1 MVAQAPPRRLRALP
15 LQARNPLDRSGSR
28 AVLRESEATVKSCY
42 DTRMSLPFD
51 GKRLRAYE
59 LEVGAGGQRLGPKF
73 MLEDESIQSVGE
85 SEITPEIETLI
96 ASLGPQTL
104 GLTNRPPVAILH

>member
-1 MVAQAPPRRLRALP
+1 MTRWLHDTTA
-15 LQARNPLDRSGSR
+15 
-28 AVLRESEATVKSCY
+28 KSCY

-59 LEVGAGGQRLGPKF
+59 LEVGAGGQRLGCKF
-73 MLEDESIQSVGE
+73 MLDDGFIQFVSE

-104 GLTNRPPVAILH
+104 GLTNRPPVAISH

>member
-1 MVAQAPPRRLRALP
+1 
-15 LQARNPLDRSGSR
+15 
-28 AVLRESEATVKSCY
+28 
-42 DTRMSLPFD
+42 MSLPFD

-59 LEVGAGGQRLGPKF
+59 LEVGAGGQRLGCKF
-73 MLEDESIQSVGE
+73 MLDDESIQFVTE

-104 GLTNRPPVAILH
+104 GLTNRPPVAISH